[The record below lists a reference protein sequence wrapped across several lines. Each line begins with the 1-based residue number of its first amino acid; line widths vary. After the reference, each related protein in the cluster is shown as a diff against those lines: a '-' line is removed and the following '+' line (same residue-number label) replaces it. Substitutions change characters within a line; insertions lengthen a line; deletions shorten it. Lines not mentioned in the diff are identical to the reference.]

1 MTWAVLDTNTVI
13 SALLFSGT
21 TSALVPAWQSGRFQI
36 LVSRPIVEEY
46 YRTLAYPKFELT
58 EEEVRSLVEEQVL
71 PFAKAV
77 QRPRKLRVSLRDPDD
92 RKFLECAVAGRAGHV
107 VSGDKH
113 LLTLG
118 SFRGIPIVPAAEYLR
133 FLEDE

>member
-1 MTWAVLDTNTVI
+1 VTWAVLDTNTVI

-21 TSALVPAWQSGRFQI
+21 TSELVPAWQSGHFQI

-46 YRTLAYPKFELT
+46 YRTLAYPKFKLT
-58 EEEVRSLVEEQVL
+58 EKEIRSLIEEEVL
-71 PFAKAV
+71 PFTEAV

-107 VSGDKH
+107 VSGDEH

-118 SFRGIPIVPAAEYLR
+118 SFRGIAIVPAAEYLE
-133 FLEDE
+133 FLREK